1 MKSAPKARPTPV
13 PQPDA
18 RSVLLIGDVQV
29 DFCPGGTLAVPGGDQ
44 VIPTINEAVR
54 WFHARKFPIMA
65 VRDWHPPNHS
75 SFREQGGPWP
85 LHCVQMSK
93 GAQFHPDL
101 VLPPGTVVVS
111 KATDPK
117 REAYSAFEGTTLE
130 DRLREVNAERL
141 YVTGLATDYCV
152 RQTVLD
158 ARRLGFQVVV
168 LEDAI
173 RGIDASPGDSA
184 RAIDEMRA
192 AGAILAKATTLGL

>member
-1 MKSAPKARPTPV
+1 MKSTKKALRSAVPRP
-13 PQPDA
+13 DK

-29 DFCPGGTLAVPGGDQ
+29 DFCPGGTLAVPGGDRI
-44 VIPTINEAVR
+44 VPIINDAIHV
-54 WFHARKFPIMA
+54 FHAHKFPVIA

-75 SFREQGGPWP
+75 SFKEQGGPWP
-85 LHCVQMSK
+85 AHCVQMSK

-117 REAYSAFEGTTLE
+117 REAYSAFEGTTLA

-168 LEDAI
+168 MEDAI

-184 RAIDEMRA
+184 KAIDEMRT
-192 AGAILAKATTLGL
+192 AGAIIAKASTLGL